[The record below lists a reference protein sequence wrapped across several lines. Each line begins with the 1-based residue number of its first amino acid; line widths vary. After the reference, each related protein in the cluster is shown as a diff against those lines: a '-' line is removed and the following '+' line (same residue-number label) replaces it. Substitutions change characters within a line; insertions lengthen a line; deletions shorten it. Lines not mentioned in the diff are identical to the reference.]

1 MASQVIH
8 VFWSDLICLFKFK
21 QGAFTIMMATFVT
34 LFIMGMLLQGVIAV
48 LDSILDL
55 AGVGGTLK
63 GLPIIGSNLSLIWA
77 YLFVVITDAELAGYG
92 VGTEVLGL
100 GSFGS
105 DVGLALIILAFC
117 PIRDAAISA
126 LGKGVGR

>member
-1 MASQVIH
+1 MTSQVTH
-8 VFWSDLICLFKFK
+8 VFFGPTWLVCLIKELSIM
-21 QGAFTIMMATFVT
+21 GMMATFVT

-92 VGTEVLGL
+92 VGTEILGL